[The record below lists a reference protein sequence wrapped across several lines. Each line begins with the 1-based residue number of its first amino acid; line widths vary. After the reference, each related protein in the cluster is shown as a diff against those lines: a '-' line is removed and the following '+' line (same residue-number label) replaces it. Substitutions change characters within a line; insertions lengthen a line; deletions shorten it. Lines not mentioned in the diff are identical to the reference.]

1 MSLQPEKYRKDE
13 KRRRK
18 KSEIQMKTSWRVP
31 AWASWAPPTGFNP
44 KLRLRCVASDFDKHF
59 PFDSKT
65 SFLAFLSKRG
75 LTSVLSFSLNLQTFF
90 SFFTLIFDL
99 NYPP

>member
-31 AWASWAPPTGFNP
+31 A
-44 KLRLRCVASDFDKHF
+44 
-59 PFDSKT
+59 
-65 SFLAFLSKRG
+65 
-75 LTSVLSFSLNLQTFF
+75 
-90 SFFTLIFDL
+90 
-99 NYPP
+99 